1 MGVPE
6 PSLPYALSITCFA
19 TGSRKVLKLLLTL
32 LQMEPFV
39 EPLIRMRLGLV
50 SVVATNLERLPLMA
64 GLTPLGPY
72 RDTPAVGVDSCTNS
86 VVVEKTSDQSGSG
99 SVCGSRSLCLDTCQ
113 TSADGGMNQSLLI

>member
-6 PSLPYALSITCFA
+6 PSRPRALSITCFA

-86 VVVEKTSDQSGSG
+86 VVVEKHRINPVQDQSAGAAVFVWTLVKRVPMVG
-99 SVCGSRSLCLDTCQ
+99 
-113 TSADGGMNQSLLI
+113 